1 MTDAL
6 SLDGKMPHE
15 LSPAEALAHFGGH
28 LHHGLS
34 SDEARDRLTR
44 FGPNAL
50 PEAAKRP
57 AWIRFL
63 LQLRDVQVYLLLAA
77 AAVSLLVWAMEDAHG
92 LPYEAFAILAIVLL
106 NAVFGF
112 LQEEKADRAL
122 AALRSMTPVEA
133 SVIRDGQVQRI
144 IVQKLVPG
152 DLLVVREGDRI
163 AADARLVEVTALHT
177 QEAALTGESL
187 PVLKGIEPLPCD
199 TSSQDRDNMILSG
212 TVAVSGHAKAVVTAT
227 GTRTEFGQI
236 AELLGSTEERK
247 TPLQKDLNQ
256 LGKRLGASVVV
267 IAALV
272 VTTLLLLH
280 GIHNGP
286 LVMRALIFG
295 VALAVAATPEGLAAV
310 VTVVLALGV
319 QRMARRGAVVRH
331 LTAVETLG
339 EVTVIASDKTG
350 TMTLNEMT
358 VRMVVTA
365 SGRAVT
371 FGTGYSPD
379 GEWTSGRG
387 KLPEPLRNEVVTTL
401 KVAAMANNA
410 ALNRIG
416 GNWKI
421 QGDPTEAALLV
432 AAAKAGIDLAGL
444 ERLYPRI
451 GEIPFSSER
460 KRMSTVHR
468 RITED
473 DSEFFRPHALL
484 TKGAADLL
492 LQRCTHE
499 AGEGRVRILTEARKA
514 EILRTH
520 DEMNASALRTLGVA
534 VRPLLF
540 EKTVAEGKAEQLEQG
555 LTFLGLIGMIDPPRP
570 EAGEAVAKAAEAGVR
585 TILITGDHAGTALA
599 IAHELGIT
607 TGNDVI
613 TGRDLSEMKEDELA
627 SVLRHVSV
635 FARVDPQSKLR
646 IVRALQR
653 NGEIVAMTGDGVN
666 DAPALKAADVGIA
679 MGITGTDVAKEAADL
694 VLTDDNF
701 ATIVAA
707 IEEGRALFD
716 NIRKF
721 LRYLLATNFG
731 EILTLFLAVILTGTL
746 EARPGDELVLP
757 LLAVQIL
764 WVNLVTDGAPALA
777 LGLDPP
783 TPDIMRRA
791 PFPSGAKIVDRI
803 MVADIGIVAITM
815 AAGTLWAFFG
825 DANGGS
831 LELRRS
837 LAFTTLILFQL
848 FNTFQTRSSLD
859 SGFTGLFRNKWLWA
873 TIALTLALQ
882 LMLLDLPGLERAFGV
897 VHLTAAQWLRCI
909 LVASSVLWVMEAVK
923 WKRRRPVRKRKSDS
937 VH

>member
-34 SDEARDRLTR
+34 SDEAQDRLTR

-57 AWIRFL
+57 SWIRFL

-112 LQEEKADRAL
+112 LQEEKADHAL

-199 TSSQDRDNMILSG
+199 TSSQDRDNMTLSG

-227 GTRTEFGQI
+227 GTRTEFERI
-236 AELLGSTEERK
+236 AELLGSTEERE

-256 LGKRLGASVVV
+256 LGKRLGASVVM

-272 VTTLLLLH
+272 VTILLLLH

-286 LVMRALIFG
+286 LVIKALIFG

-371 FGTGYSPD
+371 FGTGDSRHFSGKLCRCGD
-379 GEWTSGRG
+379 TGIARRSHLRRTRCWRCHCTGSVGSGRRNYS
-387 KLPEPLRNEVVTTL
+387 LLRCL
-401 KVAAMANNA
+401 RGLAPG
-410 ALNRIG
+410 RH
-416 GNWKI
+416 
-421 QGDPTEAALLV
+421 LLCY
-432 AAAKAGIDLAGL
+432 D
-444 ERLYPRI
+444 
-451 GEIPFSSER
+451 
-460 KRMSTVHR
+460 
-468 RITED
+468 
-473 DSEFFRPHALL
+473 
-484 TKGAADLL
+484 
-492 LQRCTHE
+492 
-499 AGEGRVRILTEARKA
+499 
-514 EILRTH
+514 
-520 DEMNASALRTLGVA
+520 RTLDQDGN
-534 VRPLLF
+534 
-540 EKTVAEGKAEQLEQG
+540 
-555 LTFLGLIGMIDPPRP
+555 
-570 EAGEAVAKAAEAGVR
+570 
-585 TILITGDHAGTALA
+585 LA
-599 IAHELGIT
+599 YCRNA
-607 TGNDVI
+607 
-613 TGRDLSEMKEDELA
+613 
-627 SVLRHVSV
+627 RH
-635 FARVDPQSKLR
+635 QH
-646 IVRALQR
+646 
-653 NGEIVAMTGDGVN
+653 
-666 DAPALKAADVGIA
+666 
-679 MGITGTDVAKEAADL
+679 
-694 VLTDDNF
+694 
-701 ATIVAA
+701 
-707 IEEGRALFD
+707 
-716 NIRKF
+716 
-721 LRYLLATNFG
+721 
-731 EILTLFLAVILTGTL
+731 
-746 EARPGDELVLP
+746 PG
-757 LLAVQIL
+757 
-764 WVNLVTDGAPALA
+764 
-777 LGLDPP
+777 
-783 TPDIMRRA
+783 
-791 PFPSGAKIVDRI
+791 
-803 MVADIGIVAITM
+803 
-815 AAGTLWAFFG
+815 
-825 DANGGS
+825 
-831 LELRRS
+831 
-837 LAFTTLILFQL
+837 
-848 FNTFQTRSSLD
+848 
-859 SGFTGLFRNKWLWA
+859 
-873 TIALTLALQ
+873 
-882 LMLLDLPGLERAFGV
+882 
-897 VHLTAAQWLRCI
+897 
-909 LVASSVLWVMEAVK
+909 
-923 WKRRRPVRKRKSDS
+923 
-937 VH
+937 